1 MDPKNME
8 SLSERSYVSPI
19 YIGIVYG
26 ALGERNQEFA
36 LYTKA
41 YEDRHPL
48 RHRPEPRS
56 KSVHHATQLPISSCS
71 VRRHEQPICFPQLY
85 KVFRTERFV
94 KLQTQTR

>member
-1 MDPKNME
+1 MDPKILE

-41 YEDRHPL
+41 YEDRRPL
-48 RHRPEPRS
+48 RHRPEPAQR
-56 KSVHHATQLPISSCS
+56 VGITQLNCQSQVALLGGMSKLFVSRNFTKCS
-71 VRRHEQPICFPQLY
+71 ARNVL
-85 KVFRTERFV
+85 
-94 KLQTQTR
+94 